1 MIKLVITDL
10 DDTLYSWIGFFIP
23 AFYDMVQEL
32 SLIMDVPQNELI
44 KEYKTIHQKVGSVEY
59 PFATL
64 QLPSVKEAYQ
74 GISDEQ
80 IRIELNSAFHKFN
93 TTRKKLLK
101 LYPEV
106 EDTLK
111 FFSHNNIIIV
121 AYTESAEENGF
132 YRLKKLGIDKFF
144 KDVYVSDSLYKRP
157 DTVPSS
163 PKTHIVHGKKPNVDI
178 LKEICRGEKIDIGEA
193 VYIGDS
199 LSKDMLMAKQAGV
212 VSIWCDFQRDD
223 IAELYS
229 KLVAISH
236 WNEQDF
242 QQEQKYKDEWKANNY
257 CPDYTIHSF
266 SECKRIIAGINGLT
280 EKA

>member
-23 AFYDMVQEL
+23 AFYDMMQEL
-32 SLIMDVPQNELI
+32 SLILDVPQNELI
-44 KEYKTIHQKVGSVEY
+44 KEYKTIHQEVGSVEY

-64 QLPSVKEAYQ
+64 KLPSVRKAYQ

-80 IRIELNSAFHKFN
+80 ISIELNSAFHKFN
-93 TTRKKLLK
+93 ATRKKLLK

-106 EDTLK
+106 DDTLR
-111 FFSHNNIIIV
+111 FFRHNNIIIV

-132 YRLKKLGIDKFF
+132 YRLKKLGIDNFF

-157 DTVPSS
+157 DTVFSS

-178 LKEICRGEKIDIGEA
+178 LKDICSGEKIDMREA

-212 VSIWCDFQRDD
+212 VSIWCDYPKDD

-242 QQEQKYKDEWKANNY
+242 KQEEKYKNEWKVNNY
-257 CPDYTIHSF
+257 SPDYTIHSF
-266 SECKRIIAGINGLT
+266 GECKGIIAKINGLT
-280 EKA
+280 EEE